1 MASIQLLL
9 QSKNNPA
16 VIYVRFRDGRNTDI
30 KAKTNF
36 YINPSDWDKVEQR
49 PLKRL
54 LKEPYFANL
63 NTDLID
69 FKNSLLKYF
78 NMSKGKQIIDAI
90 WLNDFINPPIQEI
103 KTQITN
109 NFADYVDIY
118 LADKIRELR
127 HSSVKKSNVN
137 KAMYLKFQNTHKN
150 YKTFLDID
158 NQFKNAF
165 ENFFYDLGYKQNT
178 IARSLR
184 FLKTL
189 SNHARANGLEVSN
202 SISAIKVKYVKAES
216 VYLNNE
222 EITKIENI
230 ASEYLTESL
239 DNAKDWLLI
248 SCYCGQRVSDFMRF
262 DKSMIRYEKNK
273 RSENVPLIE
282 FTQVKTNKIM
292 TIPVHSK
299 IVEILKKHD
308 GNFPKKISD
317 QKYNDYIKKV
327 CKIAVINNLETGIK
341 YNPETKLKEQGTF
354 EKWEL
359 VSSHIGRRSFATNNY
374 GKIPTSFLMYITG
387 HATENM
393 FLTYIGKSN
402 KDIAMELTDYF

>member
-16 VIYVRFRDGRNTDI
+16 VIYIRFRDGRNTDI

-78 NMSKGKQIIDAI
+78 NQSKGNTIIDAN
-90 WLNDFINPPIQEI
+90 WLNDFINPPHQEI

-137 KAMYLKFQNTHKN
+137 KAMYLKFQNIHKN

-189 SNHARANGLEVSN
+189 SNHAKANGLEVSN

-230 ASEYLTESL
+230 PSDNLTDSL

-273 RSENVPLIE
+273 RDENVPLIE

-299 IVEILKKHD
+299 IVEILKKYD

-327 CKIAVINNLETGIK
+327 CKIAVIKNMETGIK

>member
-118 LADKIRELR
+118 LADKIRDLR

-150 YKTFLDID
+150 YKTLLDID

-184 FLKTL
+184 FFKNLVQSCK
-189 SNHARANGLEVSN
+189 S
-202 SISAIKVKYVKAES
+202 K
-216 VYLNNE
+216 
-222 EITKIENI
+222 
-230 ASEYLTESL
+230 
-239 DNAKDWLLI
+239 WL
-248 SCYCGQRVSDFMRF
+248 
-262 DKSMIRYEKNK
+262 
-273 RSENVPLIE
+273 RS
-282 FTQVKTNKIM
+282 K
-292 TIPVHSK
+292 
-299 IVEILKKHD
+299 
-308 GNFPKKISD
+308 
-317 QKYNDYIKKV
+317 
-327 CKIAVINNLETGIK
+327 
-341 YNPETKLKEQGTF
+341 
-354 EKWEL
+354 
-359 VSSHIGRRSFATNNY
+359 
-374 GKIPTSFLMYITG
+374 
-387 HATENM
+387 
-393 FLTYIGKSN
+393 
-402 KDIAMELTDYF
+402 